1 MPRRKN
7 SSAPKTLGE
16 TLDCLA
22 GAARSRERVSLD
34 DMMEAL
40 GHRSFGP
47 LILLAGIILSAPG
60 VSDIPT
66 VPTITGIFVGIVA
79 GQMVY
84 GHEEFW
90 LPDWLLRRSV
100 SSARM
105 TKLTGSNWVRKPA
118 KFIDR
123 FVTRRLDLFAGP
135 HATRAVA
142 VVCLLLAFATPFT
155 EFVPLSGMA
164 VGAALLAFGISLVA
178 RDGLMALLGFLF
190 SAATLLLAAFGVR
203 GS

>member
-1 MPRRKN
+1 
-7 SSAPKTLGE
+7 
-16 TLDCLA
+16 
-22 GAARSRERVSLD
+22 
-34 DMMEAL
+34 MMEAI

-47 LILLAGIILSAPG
+47 LILLAGIVLSAPG
-60 VSDIPT
+60 ISDIPS

-90 LPDWLLRRSV
+90 LPAWLLRRSV
-100 SSARM
+100 GSERM
-105 TKLTGSNWVRKPA
+105 IKLTGSKWMRKPA
-118 KFIDR
+118 GFIDR
-123 FVTRRLDLFAGP
+123 FVTRRLDLLAGP
-135 HATRAVA
+135 RTNRAVA
-142 VVCLLLAFATPFT
+142 LVCLLLAFATPLT

-164 VGAALLAFGISLVA
+164 VGAALFAFGISLVA
-178 RDGLMALLGFLF
+178 RDGLMALFGFLF

>member
-16 TLDCLA
+16 TLDRLA
-22 GAARSRERVSLD
+22 GAARSRDRVSLD

-47 LILLAGIILSAPG
+47 LILLAGIVLSAPG
-60 VSDIPT
+60 ISDVPS
-66 VPTITGIFVGIVA
+66 VPTITGIFVGVVA
-79 GQMVY
+79 GQMIC

-90 LPDWLLRRSV
+90 LPAWLLRRSV
-100 SSARM
+100 SSERM
-105 TKLTGSNWVRKPA
+105 IKITGSKWARKPA
-118 KFIDR
+118 KLIDR
-123 FVTRRLDLFAGP
+123 FVMRRLDLLSGP
-135 HATRAVA
+135 GATRAVA
-142 VVCLLLAFATPFT
+142 VVCLLLALVSPFT

-178 RDGLMALLGFLF
+178 RDGLMALLGFLL
-190 SAATLLLAAFGVR
+190 STVTLLLAAFGVR
-203 GS
+203 